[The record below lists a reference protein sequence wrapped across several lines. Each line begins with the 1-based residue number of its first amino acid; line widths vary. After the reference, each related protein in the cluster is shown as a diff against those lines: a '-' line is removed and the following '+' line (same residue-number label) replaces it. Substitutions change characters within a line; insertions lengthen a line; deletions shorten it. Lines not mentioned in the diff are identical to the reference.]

1 MGTSGRFV
9 RLPWRAEPHTTPA
22 EERSNGSSAPERA
35 LSARENALR
44 EDLGKEYYAILG
56 VITEYDKQL
65 VIVKGWSVTLS
76 LAGLGLGFQQEHYAL
91 FALAAAS
98 ALAFWY
104 VDARMKGFQL
114 HYYWRMR
121 DIEVAACQINAVPL
135 DGLGL
140 QSAPRIDLS
149 WGYDGKRPEPVL
161 ERRSA
166 KNVRDLL
173 GRPWRMGQ
181 VLLPHA
187 AAVVIGAGLFVAAL
201 LDAPGLADLQP

>member
-1 MGTSGRFV
+1 MGTSDRFA
-9 RLPWRAEPHTTPA
+9 RFPWRTHPRTTPA
-22 EERSNGSSAPERA
+22 DGEGGGSATSERG
-35 LSARENALR
+35 LSPRENALR

-76 LAGLGLGFQQEHYAL
+76 LAGLGLGFQQQHYAL

-98 ALAFWY
+98 GLAFWY
-104 VDARMKGFQL
+104 VDGRMKGFQQR
-114 HYYWRMR
+114 YYWRMR
-121 DIEVAACQINAVPL
+121 DLEVAACQINAVLL

-149 WGYDGKRPEPVL
+149 WGYDGKKPEPVL

-166 KNVRDLL
+166 QNVRDLL
-173 GRPWRMGQ
+173 RRRWLMGQ
-181 VLLPHA
+181 VVLPSYHQTQLPSCS
-187 AAVVIGAGLFVAAL
+187 VGSIV
-201 LDAPGLADLQP
+201 PN